1 MGVDNKVWEEGGMEP
16 TNKPMHLLKRE
27 RERVNGNSLFF
38 SYLEQ
43 VTLALRAACSLMEI
57 DSTPKQ
63 PPK

>member
-1 MGVDNKVWEEGGMEP
+1 MEP